1 MQRSRL
7 VMVLALFGFAVVSN
21 AWAQRAGEL
30 EIEHPW
36 ARATP
41 PGASVGGGYVTVKNS
56 GGAADTLL
64 GASSPVAD
72 HVELHVM
79 SMDNGVMRMRE
90 VKSFDVP
97 ARGELTLKPGGNHLM
112 FLGLKQ
118 PFKAG
123 EKVPVKLRFEKAGEV
138 QVQLEVGS
146 MGQSAPMPMSTASGG
161 GSPQPP
167 PR

>member
-7 VMVLALFGFAVVSN
+7 VTALALFALAAASN
-21 AWAQRAGEL
+21 AWAQKAGEL
-30 EIEHPW
+30 EIDHPW
-36 ARATP
+36 TRATP
-41 PGASVGGGYVTVKNS
+41 PGASVGGGYATVRNS
-56 GGAADTLL
+56 GGSADKLV
-64 GASSPVAD
+64 GASSPAAD

-146 MGQSAPMPMSTASGG
+146 MGQSAPMPMHK
-161 GSPQPP
+161 
-167 PR
+167 